1 MKSFTRTSLKL
12 LQEEDAAS
20 AVEYAVLLTLT
31 VVICLAGLATIG
43 VHPK

>member
-1 MKSFTRTSLKL
+1 MKSFAHRSMSL

-31 VVICLAGLATIG
+31 VVILVAGLATIG